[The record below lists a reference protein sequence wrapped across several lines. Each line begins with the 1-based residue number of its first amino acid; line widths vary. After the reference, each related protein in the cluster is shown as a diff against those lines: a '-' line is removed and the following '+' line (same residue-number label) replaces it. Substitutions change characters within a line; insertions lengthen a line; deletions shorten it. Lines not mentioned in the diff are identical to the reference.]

1 MLALDHRGSFRKY
14 VNKKNPE
21 TANDKEIADVKAL
34 IIKACGTAMSGVLVD
49 PVWGLPAYAK
59 ATAGKPAK
67 DKKPYLLCLE
77 KTGYTEKRGE
87 RLTELQY
94 TAKQLKQWGA
104 SGAKILLYFNP
115 AAKDAVAKQLKVAKK
130 ALADAH
136 QNKLPL
142 FLEIVTYG
150 NEKLGKNRSEW
161 VLKSLRAFIKAKIK
175 PDVFKLEYPAS
186 AKATAGRPGNLEACK
201 KITKML
207 GKTPWILLTRGVTFN
222 IFKKQLRN
230 AISAGAIGFLAGRA
244 VWQEIGGC
252 QTAKSR
258 QNFTKIIKKR
268 FQELACLALGSSC
281 FDLRRARRARPANIA
296 LKKD

>member
-1 MLALDHRGSFRKY
+1 MDLSVFKKKGKYLMLALDHRGSFRKY

-21 TANDKEIADVKAL
+21 ATSDKEISDVKAL
-34 IIKACGTAMSGVLVD
+34 IIKACDTAMSGVLVD
-49 PVWGLPAYAK
+49 PVWGLPAFVK

-94 TAKQLKQWGA
+94 TAKKLKNWGA

-115 AAKDAVAKQLKVAKK
+115 AAKGAVAKQLSVAKK

-161 VLKSLRAFIKAKIK
+161 VLKSLQTFIKAKIK
-175 PDVFKLEYPAS
+175 PDVFKLEYPGN
-186 AKATAGRPGNLEACK
+186 TAACR
-201 KITKML
+201 KISKML
-207 GKTPWILLTRGVTFN
+207 GKTPWILLTRGATFN
-222 IFKKQLRN
+222 VFKKQLKN
-230 AISAGAIGFLAGRA
+230 AISAGAVGFLAGRA
-244 VWQEIGGC
+244 VWQEISDC
-252 QTAKSR
+252 QTVKSR

-268 FQELACLALGSSC
+268 FQELACLALGSS
-281 FDLRRARRARPANIA
+281 RRANIA